1 MISPTFLLEG
11 SMNWYVV
18 DKSYINYLVKVDKRV
33 GYVEYGGRLKLHVGI
48 LVTVNHLNYYVPISS
63 AKPKHHNMSNSI
75 DFHKLID
82 KATGELYAVIN
93 INNMIPV
100 PYFYITQLKYD
111 KIANFRTFLNEKEKT
126 DYIYLLQ
133 KEKLIIDKIAFVLQ
147 SKAQKLYQKCLDK
160 PYSSLATRCC
170 NFLLLEEKCKY
181 YNKEK

>member
-100 PYFYITQLKYD
+100 PDFCITQLKYD

-133 KEKLIIDKIAFVLQ
+133 KEKLRIDEVLEVIV
-147 SKAQKLYQKCLDK
+147 KFIKNQK
-160 PYSSLATRCC
+160 
-170 NFLLLEEKCKY
+170 EW
-181 YNKEK
+181 

>member
-1 MISPTFLLEG
+1 MLLEIT
-11 SMNWYVV
+11 MNWYVI
-18 DKSYINYLVKVDKRV
+18 DKNYINYLLKVDKRV
-33 GYVEYGGRLKLHVGI
+33 DYVEYGGRLKFHVGI

-63 AKPKHHNMSNSI
+63 EKTKHHNMSNSI

-82 KATGELYAVIN
+82 EATGELYAVIN
-93 INNMIPV
+93 NMIPV
-100 PYFYITQLKYD
+100 LDFCITQLKYD

-126 DYIYLLQ
+126 YYIYLLQ
-133 KEKLIIDKIAFVLQ
+133 KEKLIIDKIALILQ

-160 PYSSLATRCC
+160 PYSSLAARCC